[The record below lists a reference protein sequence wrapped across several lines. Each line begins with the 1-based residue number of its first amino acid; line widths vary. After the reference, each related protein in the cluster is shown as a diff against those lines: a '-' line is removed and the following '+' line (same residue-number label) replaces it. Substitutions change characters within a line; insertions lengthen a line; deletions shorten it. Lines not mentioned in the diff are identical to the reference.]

1 MAALPALDEV
11 RRSLL
16 KRGTAAETQELR
28 LAGRLSCVSK
38 HLRDKNRQRC
48 RKLLDGVPPAS
59 LDYNS
64 KEGLMGVWE
73 RGVKEVL
80 CALVNGNELWSVDKQ
95 LCEFDDVYS
104 PTRGRIRIAL
114 TGANDE
120 DLQVL
125 TRCSAVEE
133 LTLTDCHIT
142 DVGAQKLTAW
152 PGLKEVDLE
161 NCS

>member
-48 RKLLDGVPPAS
+48 RKLLDGIAPAT
-59 LDYNS
+59 LGYNL
-64 KEGLMGVWE
+64 GTLRAVWE
-73 RGVKEVL
+73 RGMKEAL
-80 CALVNGNELWSVDKQ
+80 CALANGGELWSVDKP
-95 LCEFDDVYS
+95 LYEFDDVFAQ
-104 PTRGRIRIAL
+104 TQKGGIDIGL

-120 DLQVL
+120 DLEIL
-125 TRCSAVEE
+125 TRCSAVVA
-133 LTLTDCHIT
+133 LRLTDCHIT

-152 PGLKEVDLE
+152 PGLKNINLE